1 MTTTLAEL
9 VSMRL
14 RRAGL
19 CATSPELCAIRDH
32 NNDRLAAAQFAIDR
46 HEQRGRAIRKAALL
60 ADMAA
65 LR

>member
-19 CATSPELCAIRDH
+19 CATSPELRAIRDH

-46 HEQRGRAIRKAALL
+46 HEQRGRAIREALL

-65 LR
+65 AR